1 MRAQILAATA
11 VVFAAVAIA
20 IAGCGGNMNLN
31 LRGTGVPVSM
41 AIHDTPPAGVTIL
54 SFEIHVTGAS
64 LQPSD
69 SSKAA
74 VPLVTHDTEFEL
86 RHLEVESALLST
98 ANVPPDTYSSLSLTF
113 AHPEM
118 TIQNGSGQT
127 ITVGGTSCAANA
139 ICELEPSLSSASLTV
154 NSSPFPITL
163 TANSGLSFDVDFD
176 INSSVQA
183 DLSVTPAV
191 NVTTKVINANEE
203 MDDIDDLAGQITA
216 VGTNQFTLMTLGG
229 QSDVIQTTTNT
240 QFDDFDHAGC
250 TANNFSCLQNGQ
262 IVRVHLSVMDED
274 ESGDDDS
281 MMMTTTSSAGLVA
294 KEVKLED
301 HFAKEFEGQIISVNA
316 AANQFSMV
324 VDDEDEAIQGMS
336 LGNVVTVTVN
346 AGATFDVDADNL
358 SIPSGLQFLSINDVI
373 AGQSVEIDP
382 VGLSASTSGIS
393 VETDH
398 VRLRRTHV
406 TATILSI
413 AGANLT
419 LTNLPSFFTS
429 AGITQ
434 IQVQTSSATEFEDG
448 LSGLSGLAANDTIS
462 VVGLLF
468 NSATQPVLLAEKI
481 RQR

>member
-1 MRAQILAATA
+1 MD
-11 VVFAAVAIA
+11 
-20 IAGCGGNMNLN
+20 LN
-31 LRGTGVPVSM
+31 LRGSGVPVSM
-41 AIHDTPPAGVTIL
+41 AIHDMPPAGVNIL

-74 VPLVTHDTEFEL
+74 VPLVPHDTEIEL

-98 ANVPPDTYSSLSLTF
+98 AGVPADTYSSVSLTF

-127 ITVGGTSCAANA
+127 ITVGGKSCAANA
-139 ICELEPSLSSASLTV
+139 ICELEPSLNSASITV
-154 NSSPFPITL
+154 NSAPFPITL

-176 INSSVQA
+176 INSSVQN

-191 NVTTKVINANEE
+191 NVTTTMTTANHE

-216 VGTNQFTLMTLGG
+216 VGTNQFTLMTFGG
-229 QSDVIQTTTNT
+229 QSDVIQTTSNT
-240 QFDDFDHAGC
+240 QFDDFDRAGC
-250 TANNFSCLQNGQ
+250 AANNSSCLQNGQ

-274 ESGDDDS
+274 ENESGDDNS
-281 MMMTTTSSAGLVA
+281 MMTSTSTAGLVA

-301 HFAKEFEGQIISVNA
+301 HFEKEFDGQVISVNA
-316 AANQFSMV
+316 ASNQFQMV
-324 VDDEDEAIQGMS
+324 VDDEGIDIPGMS

-346 AGATFDVDADNL
+346 SGATFDVDSDNIT
-358 SIPSGLQFLSINDVI
+358 IPSGLQFQSISDVI

-382 VGLSASTSGIS
+382 VGLNASSSGIS
-393 VETDH
+393 AATDH
-398 VRLRRTHV
+398 VRLHRTHV

-413 AGANLT
+413 AGTNLT

-434 IQVQTSSATEFEDG
+434 IQVQTSSSTEFEDG
-448 LSGLSGLAANDTIS
+448 LSGLSGLAANDTVS
-462 VVGLLF
+462 VGGLLF
-468 NSATQPVLLAEKI
+468 NSTTSPVLVAEKI